1 MRPMILSLLALAA
14 WATPSFACTHP
25 AAAFGALPC
34 AECAAQMTTQFAAPM
49 QSYQTTTQVVQ
60 QPMQVQTYAA
70 PIVQTPVYSAPVLAA
85 PLVSSYSAYS
95 APLVSSY
102 SAYSAPIV
110 AAPVYGGY
118 GGFRSF
124 GASYGGFGA
133 GYGGVGFAAPL
144 YGGGFGGFNRF
155 GGFGYGGGAGLVTV
169 PVVRGGGFGAHVGF
183 GGGHGFHAGAGFGGG
198 YR

>member
-14 WATPSFACTHP
+14 WATPSFACNHP

-34 AECAAQMTTQFAAPM
+34 PECAAQMTAQFAAPV

-70 PIVQTPVYSAPVLAA
+70 PIVQTPVYSAPVMAA
-85 PLVSSYSAYS
+85 PVVSSYAAYS
-95 APLVSSY
+95 APLVVGTP
-102 SAYSAPIV
+102 A
-110 AAPVYGGY
+110 YGGY
-118 GGFRSF
+118 SGFRSF
-124 GASYGGFGA
+124 GAGYGGFGG

-144 YGGGFGGFNRF
+144 VVRSYGAGFGSFGAPVYGGGFGAIG
-155 GGFGYGGGAGLVTV
+155 V

-183 GGGHGFHAGAGFGGG
+183 GGGQGFHVGAGFGGG

>member
-1 MRPMILSLLALAA
+1 MRPIIFSLIALAA
-14 WATPSFACTHP
+14 WATPTLACNHP

-34 AECAAQMTTQFAAPM
+34 PECAAQMTAQFAAPV
-49 QSYQTTTQVVQ
+49 QSYQTTTQVIQ
-60 QPMQVQTYAA
+60 QPMAVQTYAA
-70 PIVQTPVYSAPVLAA
+70 PIVQTPVYSAPVL
-85 PLVSSYSAYS
+85 S

-110 AAPVYGGY
+110 AAPVYGGFGGGYGVGAFSAPLVVRSY
-118 GGFRSF
+118 GG
-124 GASYGGFGA
+124 YGGFG
-133 GYGGVGFAAPL
+133 APL
-144 YGGGFGGFNRF
+144 YGGGFGGFRSF